1 MLNFDSSSINYV
13 MYDLEYSS
21 SKNSDFLVGFFF
33 FFFVKEVGCEMS

>member
-21 SKNSDFLVGFFF
+21 SKNSDFLVVF